1 MSQEMK
7 IKEGLEIS
15 TGEFWYDISKGG
27 YIKPEEILV
36 DPEMAKRVKDAVAL
50 VEAFEDA
57 CKEQIDGFEM

>member
-1 MSQEMK
+1 MSHEMK
-7 IKEGLEIS
+7 IKEDLEIS
-15 TGEFWYDISKGG
+15 TSEFWYDISKGG

-50 VEAFEDA
+50 VGAFEAA